1 MSRAATA
8 ANISLQNG
16 LRNWKR
22 SPASVTATFT
32 QHARKS
38 SGPTTTARG
47 LSRPAEYRPLH
58 KGGSEAVPGS
68 QKPSRA
74 KLLQKEPNAAT
85 QRKPLMSTVFQMHPK
100 AINCTTFTA
109 TTIFAQDEYHPLHIR
124 THRRL
129 AAFDPSKFHWRIH
142 VPFDVSKRSAVRN
155 WVQRR
160 IKAAFLKE
168 LKLRGLKK
176 DGAFRDGTGQAMS
189 GALLVIMAKSPE
201 LALEFTNAEA
211 EEWTR
216 FVLDNVMRKQHDA
229 EKTERRDAKKTERHD
244 AKKTER
250 RDARSGIKLRHVA
263 PGSKTEIPARQPRRH
278 QPLGTSSKPSLQDMQ
293 RQVERDIAGVGH

>member
-1 MSRAATA
+1 MSRAGTA
-8 ANISLQNG
+8 ANTSLQNG

-22 SPASVTATFT
+22 SAASATATSI
-32 QHARKS
+32 QYARQS
-38 SGPTTTARG
+38 NGPTTTERG
-47 LSRPAEYRPLH
+47 SSRPTEYKPHHKSRPEAALESPKLVRFH
-58 KGGSEAVPGS
+58 K
-68 QKPSRA
+68 
-74 KLLQKEPNAAT
+74 LQLKPNAPA
-85 QRKPLMSTVFQMHPK
+85 QRKPLMSTVFQLNPK

-109 TTIFAQDEYHPLHIR
+109 TTIFAQDEHHPLHIR

-142 VPFDVSKRSAVRN
+142 VPFDVSKRSSVRN

-229 EKTERRDAKKTERHD
+229 KKTEGRD

-263 PGSKTEIPARQPRRH
+263 PRLKTEIPTRQPGRH
-278 QPLGTSSKPSLQDMQ
+278 KPLETSSKPSLQDMQ
-293 RQVERDIAGVGH
+293 RQVERDITGLGH